1 MLDPAYMLVALVS
14 SSVGFVMLVYG
25 RRQHRP
31 LQLGAGLLLLLL
43 SLFVRD
49 ALVLGL
55 LSAVLCAGVWGGVK
69 AGL

>member
-1 MLDPAYMLVALVS
+1 MLEPMYMLVAFVF

-25 RRQHRP
+25 KKQHRP

-43 SLFVRD
+43 PLFLHD
-49 ALVLGL
+49 SLVLGL
-55 LSAVLCAGVWGGVK
+55 VSGVLCAGVWAGVK